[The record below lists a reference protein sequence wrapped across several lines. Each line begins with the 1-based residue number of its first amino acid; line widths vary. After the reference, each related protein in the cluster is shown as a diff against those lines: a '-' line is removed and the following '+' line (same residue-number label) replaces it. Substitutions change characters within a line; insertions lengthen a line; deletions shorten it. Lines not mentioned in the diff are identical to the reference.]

1 MEQDTLHRRLA
12 ELRRRHG
19 YSQEGLAERLGISR
33 QAVSKWES
41 AQTQPDIQN
50 LVALSQLYGVSLDHL
65 IKGDALS
72 GSQPRQP
79 EPACQPG
86 AADLCRDCPY
96 RQLSR
101 QLDDSLDKHF
111 KKAGYVWEKRYTSPR
126 RLWGLPLV
134 DIDLAGGNFGMMRG
148 HHAKGILAIGN
159 TATGFISIGMV
170 AKGGFSL
177 GLVSLGVISLG
188 LVSLGL
194 VALGTLALGAAA
206 MGNIAVGLVSLG
218 NISSALWLA
227 CGNLVQGRVAI
238 GNAGTGSLGQV
249 IIGDGMATAAEKAQ
263 ALELIRQHLPWMPGW
278 LTRLLLVLF

>member
-1 MEQDTLHRRLA
+1 MEYDTLHQRLA

-50 LVALSQLYGVSLDHL
+50 LVALSELYEVSLDHL
-65 IKGDALS
+65 IKGGAAPEQALRS
-72 GSQPRQP
+72 
-79 EPACQPG
+79 EPPSRPG
-86 AADLCRDCPY
+86 AEPLCQDCPY

-111 KKAGYVWEKRYTSPR
+111 TKAGYVWKKRYTSSR

-134 DIDLAGGNFGMMRG
+134 DIDLAGGNFGVVRG
-148 HHAKGILAIGN
+148 HHAKGIVAIGN
-159 TATGFISIGMV
+159 TATGLVSIGLV
-170 AKGGFSL
+170 AKGGLSL
-177 GLVSLGVISLG
+177 GLVSMGGISIG

-218 NISSALWLA
+218 NISVALWLA

-238 GNAGTGSLGQV
+238 GNAGSGSLGQV
-249 IIGDGMATAAEKAQ
+249 IIGDGMANAAEKAQ
-263 ALELIRQHLPWMPGW
+263 ALALIQQHLPWLPGW
-278 LTRLLLVLF
+278 LVQLLLALF